1 MRLHHGGTS
10 PWREQVGMAAGGYI
24 GSGGHPPGLIATPA
38 SGQRPTAASR
48 WPGRQGVGEQE
59 GEARTDGP
67 APLRLPG
74 SFDAFYQE
82 HYSGL
87 VQLAFVLSG
96 SRYGAEDVA
105 QDALVAA
112 WKKWGELEQPLAW
125 TRRVVANLAVSA
137 IRRRMAEGRAMAR
150 FAVGRG
156 EPIAELP
163 EPDTEFW
170 AAVRALPTRQRQMV
184 ALYYLG
190 DCSVGEI
197 ALTLGCAEGTV
208 RATLHKG
215 RLRLASR
222 LGLGVEEEA

>member
-1 MRLHHGGTS
+1 MD
-10 PWREQVGMAAGGYI
+10 AGGDT
-24 GSGGHPPGLIATPA
+24 GSRRYPPGLLQAHS
-38 SGQRPTAASR
+38 SGYRPHGTTRSPSR
-48 WPGRQGVGEQE
+48 PGVGQAA
-59 GEARTDGP
+59 EAMTNWP
-67 APLRLPG
+67 PPLGLPG
-74 SFDAFYQE
+74 SFDAFYQDE
-82 HYSGL
+82 YRGL

-96 SRYGAEDVA
+96 SRYGAEDIA

-112 WKKWGELEQPLAW
+112 WTRWRELEQPLAW

-137 IRRRMAEGRAMAR
+137 IRRRIAEGRAMVR
-150 FAVGRG
+150 QAVGHG

-170 AAVRALPTRQRQMV
+170 AAVRALPTRQRQML

-197 ALTLGCAEGTV
+197 AVTMGCAEGTV

-215 RLRLASR
+215 RLALAKRLR
-222 LGLGVEEEA
+222 LGSEEGS

>member
-1 MRLHHGGTS
+1 MS
-10 PWREQVGMAAGGYI
+10 QEEAGAM
-24 GSGGHPPGLIATPA
+24 SDGLP
-38 SGQRPTAASR
+38 
-48 WPGRQGVGEQE
+48 
-59 GEARTDGP
+59 
-67 APLRLPG
+67 PLRLPG
-74 SFDAFYQE
+74 SFDLFYQE
-82 HYSGL
+82 EYSGL

-96 SRYGAEDVA
+96 SRYGAEDIA

-112 WKKWGELEQPLAW
+112 WKKWRDLEQPLAW

-137 IRRRMAEGRAMAR
+137 IRRRIAEGRAVVRLAL
-150 FAVGRG
+150 GRG

-163 EPDTEFW
+163 EPDLEFW
-170 AAVRALPTRQRQMV
+170 AAVRALPTRQRQML

-215 RLRLASR
+215 RLALAKRLR
-222 LGLGVEEEA
+222 LSLEEES

>member
-1 MRLHHGGTS
+1 M
-10 PWREQVGMAAGGYI
+10 EAGHDT
-24 GSGGHPPGLIATPA
+24 GSGRRSLAVLRAQSSRPRPKGTATWLGIDQQQA
-38 SGQRPTAASR
+38 EGTTDRRPH
-48 WPGRQGVGEQE
+48 
-59 GEARTDGP
+59 
-67 APLRLPG
+67 LRLPG
-74 SFDAFYQE
+74 SFDVFYQE
-82 HYSGL
+82 EYGGL

-96 SRYGAEDVA
+96 SRSGAEDIA

-112 WKKWGELEQPLAW
+112 WNKWRELEQPLAW
-125 TRRVVANLAVSA
+125 TRRVVANLAASS
-137 IRRRMAEGRAMAR
+137 IRRRMAEGRAMVR
-150 FAVGRG
+150 LAVGRS

-163 EPDTEFW
+163 EPDLEFW

-215 RLRLASR
+215 RLALAKLLRLS
-222 LGLGVEEEA
+222 LEEES

>member
-1 MRLHHGGTS
+1 MD
-10 PWREQVGMAAGGYI
+10 AGGDN
-24 GSGGHPPGLIATPA
+24 GSGRHALGLLRAHA
-38 SGQRPTAASR
+38 SGQRQRGTTRWRSRPDMDQEAA
-48 WPGRQGVGEQE
+48 
-59 GEARTDGP
+59 EAMTDEP
-67 APLRLPG
+67 PPLQLPG
-74 SFDAFYQE
+74 SFDLFYQE
-82 HYSGL
+82 EYSGL

-96 SRYGAEDVA
+96 SRHGAEDIA

-112 WKKWGELEQPLAW
+112 WKRWRELEQPLAW

-137 IRRRMAEGRAMAR
+137 IRRRMVEGRAMMR
-150 FAVGRG
+150 LAVGRG

-170 AAVRALPTRQRQMV
+170 AAVRALPTRQRQIL

-197 ALTLGCAEGTV
+197 ALTLTCAEGTV

-215 RLRLASR
+215 RLALARRLC
-222 LGLGVEEEA
+222 LGLEGS

>member
-1 MRLHHGGTS
+1 MDGGSDT
-10 PWREQVGMAAGGYI
+10 
-24 GSGGHPPGLIATPA
+24 GSGRRALAVLRAQSSGSLPHGTANWSGRPGVD
-38 SGQRPTAASR
+38 Q
-48 WPGRQGVGEQE
+48 EQA
-59 GEARTDGP
+59 EAMTDGRS
-67 APLRLPG
+67 PLRLAG
-74 SFDAFYQE
+74 SFDVFYQE
-82 HYSGL
+82 EYSGL

-96 SRYGAEDVA
+96 SRSGAEDIA

-112 WKKWGELEQPLAW
+112 WKKWRELEQPLAW
-125 TRRVVANLAVSA
+125 TRRVVANLAVSS
-137 IRRRMAEGRAMAR
+137 IRRRMAEGRAMVR
-150 FAVGRG
+150 LTVGRG

-163 EPDTEFW
+163 APDHEFW

-215 RLRLASR
+215 RQALAKRLRLS
-222 LGLGVEEEA
+222 LKEES